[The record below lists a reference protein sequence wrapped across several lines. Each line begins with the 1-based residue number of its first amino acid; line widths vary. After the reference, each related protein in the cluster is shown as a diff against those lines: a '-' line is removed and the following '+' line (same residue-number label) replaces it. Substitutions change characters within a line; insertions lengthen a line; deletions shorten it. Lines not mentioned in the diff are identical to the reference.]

1 MGAKMRLTGVRNGRE
16 WLISNKTR
24 RYGRIPLSENRVIA
38 RVEGEPKVV
47 ILGSVEEARA
57 YIKRVLK

>member
-1 MGAKMRLTGVRNGRE
+1 VGAKMRLTGVMNGRE
-16 WLISNKTR
+16 WLITNKSQ
-24 RYGRIPLSENRVIA
+24 RYGRIPLTKGQIIA
-38 RVEGEPKVV
+38 RIQGEPKVM